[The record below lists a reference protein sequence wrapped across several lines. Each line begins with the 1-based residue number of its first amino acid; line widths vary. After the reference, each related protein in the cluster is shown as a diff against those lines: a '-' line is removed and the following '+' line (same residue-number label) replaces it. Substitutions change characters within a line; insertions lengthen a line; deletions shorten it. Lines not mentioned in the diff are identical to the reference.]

1 MKITKHSNPS
11 WRDEFRRSLL
21 DMYLRKYV
29 VVVGGVV
36 VGVDCVI
43 HPCYLFFDLQ
53 FFFYRRHLFTVSD
66 KHGQWEKN
74 QRKERGGDAANIG
87 EHEWYIECGHVIF
100 LLLLV
105 CVQISANMWYVD
117 IFIFIVQHDEQR
129 LHRVLGSPRERS
141 SMCVHTSTTQSG

>member
-21 DMYLRKYV
+21 DMHLRKYV

-53 FFFYRRHLFTVSD
+53 FFLQTTPFHSFGQTWTMRKKPEKGTRRRCCKYWRTWVIHRVRTC
-66 KHGQWEKN
+66 
-74 QRKERGGDAANIG
+74 NIFVAVG
-87 EHEWYIECGHVIF
+87 
-100 LLLLV
+100 V
-105 CVQISANMWYVD
+105 CADICNMWYVD